1 MNIVSNKQHML
12 IDLFEEKKEKEIAH
26 STYVSYGML
35 D

>member
-1 MNIVSNKQHML
+1 MNIVSNKRHML
-12 IDLFEEKKEKEIAH
+12 IDLFKKKKKIAH